1 MTKKYVIASRIVVIL
16 SIVFLLA
23 RCESNTRPAAGPA
36 ADLTD
41 LAQLKQVFNRDQ
53 GRVRLVALLSPV

>member
-1 MTKKYVIASRIVVIL
+1 MNKKYVIASRIVVIL

-23 RCESNTRPAAGPA
+23 RCESNTRHADGPA

-41 LAQLKQVFNRDQ
+41 LV
-53 GRVRLVALLSPV
+53 